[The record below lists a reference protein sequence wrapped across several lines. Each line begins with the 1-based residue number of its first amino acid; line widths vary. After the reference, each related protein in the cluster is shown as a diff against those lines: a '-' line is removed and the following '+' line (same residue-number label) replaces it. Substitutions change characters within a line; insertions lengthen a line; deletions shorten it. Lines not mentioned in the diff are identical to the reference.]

1 MTLADLIKAYHDA
14 YAKSI
19 PFVQAERAGM
29 RAVVE
34 MIRDD
39 MHLLHDTGMYFTDIL
54 GPIEPI
60 ELGVTFV
67 HTETSHD

>member
-1 MTLADLIKAYHDA
+1 
-14 YAKSI
+14 
-19 PFVQAERAGM
+19 M

-60 ELGVTFV
+60 EPGVTFV
-67 HTETSHD
+67 HPETSHD